1 MPGGM
6 PNTMAAVWSCCRFVE
21 FVKPMRDQVKFNFGD
36 MVYRK
41 VNPDTA
47 GIVTGIVF
55 RPTGTAYLV
64 TWGAGEETACYDFE
78 LTTERCFKETES

>member
-1 MPGGM
+1 MP
-6 PNTMAAVWSCCRFVE
+6 
-21 FVKPMRDQVKFNFGD
+21 DQVKFNFGD

-64 TWGAGEETACYDFE
+64 TWGDGEETPCYDFE
-78 LTTERCFKETES
+78 LTTERSFEVSKG